1 MTSKR
6 RKAKKRGSRRSRPE
20 RAAVTRF
27 HLTPARRTEAE
38 GWPDSVLTKDVLG
51 AEALLMGGRCADC
64 GRGDIVD
71 VFSTSPA
78 VVKRATALFGRGD
91 VVNVHRM

>member
-1 MTSKR
+1 MSYLTGNLSKVLDDLETGIAYWVYYTSDSIGAVQAAGYIADATNKR
-6 RKAKKRGSRRSRPE
+6 VK
-20 RAAVTRF
+20 
-27 HLTPARRTEAE
+27 L
-38 GWPDSVLTKDVLG
+38 
-51 AEALLMGGRCADC
+51 
-64 GRGDIVD
+64 GDIVD